1 MEPLSAEDTADLSEL
16 TNDSHDI
23 RCLKATIHTSPSGKR
38 IAVGSRA
45 KIVKINRPRLTPR
58 NSSERKS
65 SDECGNT
72 ALKKGNIE
80 SDEQNEGQSENTSER
95 KRSNECGSIALKKGN
110 IESNEENEGQSGDKI

>member
-1 MEPLSAEDTADLSEL
+1 MRSLSTEDTADLSEL

-23 RCLKATIHTSPSGKR
+23 RCWKATTSTPPGGKR
-38 IAVGSRA
+38 VAVGFRA

-72 ALKKGNIE
+72 ALKKEHIE

-95 KRSNECGSIALKKGN
+95 KSSNECGNAALK
-110 IESNEENEGQSGDKI
+110 